1 MTNIILLIG
10 IVAVLAF
17 AIYDQVIMPKLKGE
31 TKLVV
36 QLQRQVKGDAWIL
49 IGLIALTMVYGVQ
62 NGIESLTIY
71 LLAFS
76 IILCVYVTFLRSPRL
91 LLKEQGFFFAN
102 VFFEYA
108 NINQINL
115 AQSQII
121 VIDLKSGRRLL
132 VRIQTPE
139 DIEKVVNFFGG
150 YKNDF

>member
-10 IVAVLAF
+10 IAGVLAF
-17 AIYDQVIMPKLKGE
+17 AIYDQVIMPKRKGE

-36 QLQRQVKGDAWIL
+36 HLQPQVKGDAWIL
-49 IGLIALTMVYGVQ
+49 IGLIILTIVHGVQ

-71 LLAFS
+71 LLVFS
-76 IILCVYVTFLRSPRL
+76 MILCIYVTFLRSPRL

-108 NINQINL
+108 SIHQINL
-115 AQSQII
+115 AQSQIL

-150 YKNDF
+150 YKK

>member
-1 MTNIILLIG
+1 MKNIILLIG

>member
-10 IVAVLAF
+10 IAAVLAF

-31 TKLVV
+31 TKLTV

-139 DIEKVVNFFGG
+139 DVEKVVNFFGG
-150 YKNDF
+150 YKK

>member
-10 IVAVLAF
+10 ITAVLAF

-139 DIEKVVNFFGG
+139 DVEKVVNFFGG
-150 YKNDF
+150 YKK

>member
-10 IVAVLAF
+10 IAAVLAF

-31 TKLVV
+31 TKLIV

-108 NINQINL
+108 NIHQINL

-150 YKNDF
+150 YKK

>member
-10 IVAVLAF
+10 IAAVLAF

-108 NINQINL
+108 NIHQINL

-150 YKNDF
+150 YKK

>member
-10 IVAVLAF
+10 IVCVLAF
-17 AIYDQVIMPKLKGE
+17 AIYDQVIMPNLKGE
-31 TKLVV
+31 TKLTV

-49 IGLIALTMVYGVQ
+49 IGLITLTMVYGVQ

-108 NINQINL
+108 NIHQINL
-115 AQSQII
+115 AQSQIL

-150 YKNDF
+150 YKK

>member
-10 IVAVLAF
+10 ITAVLAF

-31 TKLVV
+31 TKLTV

-49 IGLIALTMVYGVQ
+49 IGLITLTMVYGVQ

-108 NINQINL
+108 NIHQINL

-150 YKNDF
+150 YKK

>member
-10 IVAVLAF
+10 IAAVLAF
-17 AIYDQVIMPKLKGE
+17 AIYDQVIMPKLKGK
-31 TKLVV
+31 TKLTV

-49 IGLIALTMVYGVQ
+49 IGLITLTMVYGVQ

-108 NINQINL
+108 NIHQINL

-139 DIEKVVNFFGG
+139 DIDKVVNFFGG
-150 YKNDF
+150 YKK

>member
-10 IVAVLAF
+10 ITAVLAF

-108 NINQINL
+108 NIHQINL

-150 YKNDF
+150 YKK

>member
-1 MTNIILLIG
+1 MTNIILFIG
-10 IVAVLAF
+10 IAAVLAF

-31 TKLVV
+31 TKLTV

-49 IGLIALTMVYGVQ
+49 IGLITLTMVYGVQ

-108 NINQINL
+108 NIHQINL

-150 YKNDF
+150 YKK

>member
-10 IVAVLAF
+10 IAAVLAF
-17 AIYDQVIMPKLKGE
+17 AIYDQVIMPNLKGE
-31 TKLVV
+31 TKLTV

-49 IGLIALTMVYGVQ
+49 IGLITLTMVYGVQ

-108 NINQINL
+108 NIHQINL

-150 YKNDF
+150 YKK

>member
-10 IVAVLAF
+10 IAAVLAF
-17 AIYDQVIMPKLKGE
+17 AIYDQVIMPNLKGE
-31 TKLVV
+31 TKLTV

-49 IGLIALTMVYGVQ
+49 IGLITLTMVYGVQ

-102 VFFEYA
+102 IFFEYA
-108 NINQINL
+108 NIHQINL

-150 YKNDF
+150 YKK

>member
-10 IVAVLAF
+10 IAAVLAF

-31 TKLVV
+31 TKLTV

-49 IGLIALTMVYGVQ
+49 IGLITLTMVYGVQ

-108 NINQINL
+108 NIHQINL

>member
-10 IVAVLAF
+10 IAAVLAF

-31 TKLVV
+31 TKLTV

-49 IGLIALTMVYGVQ
+49 IGLITLTMVYGVQ

-102 VFFEYA
+102 IFFEYA
-108 NINQINL
+108 NIHQINL

-150 YKNDF
+150 YKK

>member
-10 IVAVLAF
+10 IAAVLAF

>member
-10 IVAVLAF
+10 IAAVLAF

-31 TKLVV
+31 TKLTV

-49 IGLIALTMVYGVQ
+49 IGLITLTMVYGVQ

-108 NINQINL
+108 NIHQINL

-121 VIDLKSGRRLL
+121 VIDLKSGQRLL

-150 YKNDF
+150 YKK

>member
-10 IVAVLAF
+10 IAAVLAF

-31 TKLVV
+31 TKLSV

-49 IGLIALTMVYGVQ
+49 MGLIALTIVYGVQ
-62 NGIESLTIY
+62 HGIESLTIY

-108 NINQINL
+108 NIHQINL

-150 YKNDF
+150 YKK

>member
-10 IVAVLAF
+10 IAAVLAF

-31 TKLVV
+31 TKLTV

-49 IGLIALTMVYGVQ
+49 IGLITLTMVYGVQ

-108 NINQINL
+108 NIHQINL

-150 YKNDF
+150 YKK